1 MGCSAAA
8 QNAVNGT
15 AAAAS
20 HSTRLG
26 LSKLSPLITAAARF
40 SYGSMRNTPPCWSAR
55 PPRSE
60 RKAGARASKPTSG
73 SWYRRRASASTA
85 PGSLSTPAI
94 ASGSISSPRSV
105 FATLRPGRIVSA
117 NACSVASSGR
127 SAAIAGSAAIMRS
140 ATGSAARTIA
150 PAPSSAVRRMK
161 SRRESSRSTIP
172 MDVEPTFGQGP
183 MLRFMRALLV
193 AALLL
198 AGCAA
203 IAAAPAGA
211 QGPSGWDGKN
221 PFVCTLQQVGT
232 GTDFPQPNADPF
244 CVEFDKTHQ
253 NVDKLGVVDF
263 LSKEPARVAAA
274 SPKCFYFQS
283 DHWRGTVSESAPQ
296 SETYAWDGHYYFNKA
311 TGAGGAYVENFRI
324 GGQSGDPTTVPGFP
338 EEYKKYFSNGR
349 GGVQAAGDVQAD
361 PRCATK
367 PNPSGPSGGGGSPT
381 KECRVAGGRI
391 RRGIDKVNLG
401 MKRAAARRAQ
411 GMPATESPRKMTWC
425 LDGGGGLTAA
435 LRSATVEVVWT
446 NSRPFSTERV
456 HTSSRSQW
464 AR

>member
-1 MGCSAAA
+1 
-8 QNAVNGT
+8 
-15 AAAAS
+15 
-20 HSTRLG
+20 
-26 LSKLSPLITAAARF
+26 
-40 SYGSMRNTPPCWSAR
+40 
-55 PPRSE
+55 
-60 RKAGARASKPTSG
+60 
-73 SWYRRRASASTA
+73 
-85 PGSLSTPAI
+85 
-94 ASGSISSPRSV
+94 
-105 FATLRPGRIVSA
+105 
-117 NACSVASSGR
+117 
-127 SAAIAGSAAIMRS
+127 
-140 ATGSAARTIA
+140 
-150 PAPSSAVRRMK
+150 
-161 SRRESSRSTIP
+161 
-172 MDVEPTFGQGP
+172 

-193 AALLL
+193 AALVL

-221 PFVCTLQQVGT
+221 PFLCTLQQVGT

-283 DHWRGTVSESAPQ
+283 DHWRGTVSESVPQ

-338 EEYKKYFSNGR
+338 EEYKKYFSSGR
-349 GGVQAAGDVQAD
+349 GGVQSVGDVQAD

-367 PNPSGPSGGGGSPT
+367 PNPSGPGGGASGGSGGSP
-381 KECRVAGGRI
+381 KKQCRVAGGRI
-391 RRGIDKVNLG
+391 RRGIDKVQLG

-411 GMPATESPRKMTWC
+411 GLPVTESAHRMTWC
-425 LDGGGGLTAA
+425 LDGGGRLTAA
-435 LRSATVEVVWT
+435 LGGGAVELVWT
-446 NSRPFSTERV
+446 DSRPFSTERI
-456 HTSSRSQW
+456 HTSSTAGW
-464 AR
+464 ARRMLQGERKLGTVRNATVYSARERRRQLVVGLRRGWVVWMAVARRDLPASRLLSDLR